1 MDINI
6 VDWKETIFS
15 ESNSEF
21 IHPIYALIGSSVTIK
36 LRVYKKNPIKN
47 IFVRITP
54 FGEQIIYPMIKIIE
68 EDFFSIFSGSI
79 PIQEK
84 VTNYRFLIETIEE
97 TFWYNS
103 KGIVKWNPQDIY
115 DFKFIA
121 EFDRP
126 SWTSDAIFYQIF
138 PDRFFDGNPSNNVK
152 TDEYE
157 VHGQSTKA
165 MRWNESQNFDR
176 SNYPSLEFYGGD
188 IEGIKQKIPYLKNL
202 GITAL
207 YLNPIFEAASNH
219 KYDTINY
226 KKIDPHFGT
235 NKEFSNFVETLH
247 ENDMK
252 IMLDAV
258 INHTGEGHHW
268 FNRLGWFESGA
279 YTSPE
284 DPKRNYYIYF
294 SEDPEHYE
302 SWLGHKSLPVLNFN
316 NEEIK
321 KEIYRN
327 EDSVLK
333 YWMKKPFNIDAWRFD
348 VANMLARNRETQN
361 YLEIWREIR
370 NNLKDLRKDIYLI
383 GEHFFDPSELL
394 DGSTLDGIMNY
405 KNFCSLIRQ
414 WLSTEISF
422 RSYEST
428 NMIGRKTIISKLT
441 SLDVIE
447 QFEEF
452 FSLIPFQI
460 LELNFNLIGSH
471 DLPRIFTILGRDIE
485 LYKLAITLLF
495 TFIGIPSI
503 YYGDEIGLEGNSD
516 PDCRRPMIWNK
527 ENWNKDI
534 NDFYKKIIKIRKSS
548 TELQTGSLKLLYADN
563 ESFSFSRFIED
574 HITIICVNK
583 ANEEKQISLPL
594 WKIGINNSNFLD
606 LFTDQSFLVLN
617 GILNL
622 TLEKVDY
629 RVLKKK

>member
-1 MDINI
+1 MNNTII
-6 VDWKETIFS
+6 KWKETLFS

-21 IHPIYALIGSSVTIK
+21 IHPIYALIGSLITIK
-36 LRVYKKNPIKN
+36 LRVYKKNPIQR

-54 FGEQIIYPMIKIIE
+54 FGGQIIYPMDKIIE
-68 EDFFSIFSGSI
+68 EDFFSIFSGRI
-79 PIQEK
+79 PLQEK
-84 VTNYRFLIETIEE
+84 VTNYRFIIETDIE

-121 EFDRP
+121 EFDKP
-126 SWTSDAIFYQIF
+126 LWISKEIFYQIF

-165 MRWNESQNFDR
+165 MKWNEIQNINW

-202 GITAL
+202 GITSL

-226 KKIDPHFGT
+226 KRIDPHFGT
-235 NKEFSNFVETLH
+235 NKEFSDFVKTLH

-268 FNRLGWFESGA
+268 FNRLGWFEFGA
-279 YTSPE
+279 YNSPK
-284 DPKRNYYIYF
+284 DPKRNYYIYY
-294 SEDPEHYE
+294 SEDPENYE

-316 NEEIK
+316 SEELK
-321 KEIYRN
+321 NEIYRN
-327 EDSVLK
+327 EDSILK
-333 YWMKKPFNIDAWRFD
+333 YWMKEPYNIDAWRFD
-348 VANMLARNRETQN
+348 VANMLARNRKTHN

-370 NNLKDLRKDIYLI
+370 NNLKDLSKDIYLI

-394 DGSTLDGIMNY
+394 DGSTLDGVMNY

-414 WLSTEISF
+414 WLSREISF
-422 RSYEST
+422 RTYE
-428 NMIGRKTIISKLT
+428 NERKIDKITLKAKLT
-441 SLDVIE
+441 SLEVI
-447 QFEEF
+447 QQLKEF
-452 FSLIPFQI
+452 SSLIPFQI
-460 LELNFNLIGSH
+460 LELNFNLLGSH
-471 DLPRIFTILGRDIE
+471 DLPRIFTILNRDVD

-503 YYGDEIGLEGNSD
+503 YYGDEIGLEGNYD
-516 PDCRRPMIWNK
+516 PDCRRPMIWNE
-527 ENWNKDI
+527 ENWNKEI
-534 NDFYKKIIKIRKSS
+534 NDFYKKIIDIRKSLI
-548 TELQTGSLKLLYADN
+548 ELQNGSIKFLYADS
-563 ESFSFSRFIED
+563 ETFAFSRFKED
-574 HITIICVNK
+574 NVTVICVNQ
-583 ANEEKQISLPL
+583 AIGEKKVAIPL
-594 WKIGINNSNFLD
+594 WKIGVINSNFKD
-606 LFTDQSFLVLN
+606 LFAGKSYKILN

-629 RVLKKK
+629 YILRKM